1 MKRGRKLNFKE
12 IITMYFEIP
21 LKSLRTQ
28 CVRNPKKGTDNYLE
42 FYGSVQRKSGISDGS

>member
-1 MKRGRKLNFKE
+1 
-12 IITMYFEIP
+12 MYFEIP